1 MLQRQ
6 LLKEIHGCISTGKEA
21 NVYHAITE
29 TGDIF
34 TCGRGDMGQL
44 GLGEYKD
51 SASMTIV
58 DGLAEMEVTDVA
70 CGAEHTVVCTEDGK
84 VFAFGSNRYSQLGVL
99 RPGQEALL
107 EINSP
112 SR

>member
-1 MLQRQ
+1 
-6 LLKEIHGCISTGKEA
+6 
-21 NVYHAITE
+21 
-29 TGDIF
+29 
-34 TCGRGDMGQL
+34 MGQL

-84 VFAFGSNRYSQLGVL
+84 VFALVRIGIHS
-99 RPGQEALL
+99 
-107 EINSP
+107 
-112 SR
+112 

>member
-1 MLQRQ
+1 M
-6 LLKEIHGCISTGKEA
+6 GA
-21 NVYHAITE
+21 YHTAAITE

-58 DGLAEMEVTDVA
+58 DGLAEMEVT
-70 CGAEHTVVCTEDGK
+70 
-84 VFAFGSNRYSQLGVL
+84 FNLSSF
-99 RPGQEALL
+99 
-107 EINSP
+107 I
-112 SR
+112 